1 MFNFV
6 NDINNHKYIFS
17 TTANRKQ
24 SHKWNIPDPAW
35 SKSTPNS
42 PAPSR
47 TIINLKQKQVAS
59 QFSNSREK
67 NIATAKGK
75 KGKNVQSFEGEKI
88 FRKVPDSEVAVPGTA
103 QVNHPEIQI
112 RMRSIEGGFRAQDA
126 AYEPECSYVC

>member
-47 TIINLKQKQVAS
+47 TIINLKQKQ
-59 QFSNSREK
+59 FSNSREK
-67 NIATAKGK
+67 NIATAKAKRAKMCKVLKVK
-75 KGKNVQSFEGEKI
+75 KFSEK
-88 FRKVPDSEVAVPGTA
+88 FLTLRVAVPGTA